1 MVRKGSTAS
10 WVGDH
15 SQTTLW
21 QIDKN
26 LKFADRSQTQ
36 RSVGPQVSR
45 RARAGGDARVDLG
58 GLDREERGALDD
70 RALDEVRTSADLRRE
85 RGADLLEE
93 LALSG
98 PAIDPDDAAAL
109 RAAL

>member
-1 MVRKGSTAS
+1 M
-10 WVGDH
+10 
-15 SQTTLW
+15 
-21 QIDKN
+21 
-26 LKFADRSQTQ
+26 
-36 RSVGPQVSR
+36 
-45 RARAGGDARVDLG
+45 ARVSARQVRRSAGVLVPAAIRALTLAASTG
-58 GLDREERGALDD
+58 EERGALDD

>member
-1 MVRKGSTAS
+1 LARRRGF
-10 WVGDH
+10 
-15 SQTTLW
+15 L
-21 QIDKN
+21 
-26 LKFADRSQTQ
+26 ADRSQTQ
-36 RSVGPQVSR
+36 RSDEAGDGAGQREVGPQVSR
-45 RARAGGDARVDLG
+45 RAGAGGDPRVDLG

-98 PAIDPDDAAAL
+98 PAIDPDDAAAV

>member
-1 MVRKGSTAS
+1 MKPICTS
-10 WVGDH
+10 
-15 SQTTLW
+15 
-21 QIDKN
+21 
-26 LKFADRSQTQ
+26 
-36 RSVGPQVSR
+36 
-45 RARAGGDARVDLG
+45 DLG